1 MQDLKAGYLLGAS
14 SYIQFKAQMIGS
26 IASVFVSLFAFDLYR
41 SLYTIPGKS
50 FPVPASAIWRDMSEL
65 LNEGIGSLAPR
76 VLPFVVLGGALGIL
90 LSIAQ
95 AIFPRKAHLIPS
107 GVALA
112 IGMYLPPYWTIP
124 RVIGGLVV
132 YYWKLQ
138 SPRSHASYAVVVASG
153 FIVGEGVLSIATAAL
168 HAMGVPPLSCWGC
181 SKELID
187 LGVSLCTGC
196 EQVLG

>member
-1 MQDLKAGYLLGAS
+1 
-14 SYIQFKAQMIGS
+14 
-26 IASVFVSLFAFDLYR
+26 
-41 SLYTIPGKS
+41 
-50 FPVPASAIWRDMSEL
+50 
-65 LNEGIGSLAPR
+65 
-76 VLPFVVLGGALGIL
+76 
-90 LSIAQ
+90 
-95 AIFPRKAHLIPS
+95 
-107 GVALA
+107 
-112 IGMYLPPYWTIP
+112 MYLPPYWTIP
-124 RVIGGLVV
+124 RVIGGLVRCRNLTRLFNSRWLRQLFLIQSPPNLLHSTKVV